1 MLGSSHMSKD
11 PVKDDQKQPITD
23 EALDPISSSQNLKK
37 TISSLQ
43 QTLDQ
48 YNSLFKTQHEESEIL
63 RAELQE
69 IKNQQGQTGAIET
82 KLNELSSI
90 MDRIQGSLE
99 QFTSSSGEE
108 YASSYAS
115 LSKVLGD
122 EKISSIIKQEVSQ
135 IDIEIA
141 GLNTVIEQLVERL
154 DEQEREIFE
163 RDSGIG
169 ELNELITQ
177 LGEEKERLIA
187 EIERL
192 QYSLDT
198 WRQQLDIYTKL
209 ATTDRR
215 FQILSN
221 ISKHGSL
228 SEIQLA
234 FMISEPITIVK
245 EYLSQ
250 LEELNLVRLADNLVY
265 LTHETDNLDFD

>member
-1 MLGSSHMSKD
+1 MSKD
-11 PVKDDQKQPITD
+11 PVEEDQQQTSTD
-23 EALDPISSSQNLKK
+23 ESLDPITSSQNLKR
-37 TISSLQ
+37 TIASLQ
-43 QTLDQ
+43 ETLKQ
-48 YNSLFKTQHEESEIL
+48 YNNLFKSQHKESEIL
-63 RAELQE
+63 RTELQE
-69 IKNQQGQTGAIET
+69 IKSQHDQTGVIES
-82 KLNELSSI
+82 KLNELSKI

-99 QFTSSSGEE
+99 HFTSFSGEE
-108 YASSYAS
+108 YVSSFTS

-122 EKISSIIKQEVSQ
+122 EKISSIISQEVSQ
-135 IDIEIA
+135 IDVEIS

-154 DEQEREIFE
+154 DEQDREIFE

-169 ELNELITQ
+169 ELNEIISQ
-177 LGEEKERLIA
+177 LTEEKERLIH

-192 QYSLDT
+192 QYSLDN
-198 WRQQLDIYTKL
+198 WRQQLDIYTRL
-209 ATTDRR
+209 ATTDPR